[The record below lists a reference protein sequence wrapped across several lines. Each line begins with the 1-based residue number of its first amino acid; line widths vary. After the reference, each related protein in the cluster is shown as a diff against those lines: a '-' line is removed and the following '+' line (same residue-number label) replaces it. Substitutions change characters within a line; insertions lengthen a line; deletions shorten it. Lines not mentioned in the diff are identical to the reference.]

1 MANEAGKGSKQRPQ
15 QVSNDEYAK
24 RWDMIFA
31 RDITMERKNPV
42 KLFIDTEFNGFGG
55 QILSIAL
62 VPLDKSYPS
71 FYKEF
76 NIAETLN
83 PWVLE
88 NVIPNMNLVPKNK
101 LEVQLDLENYIND
114 LGDCIIIADWPDDI
128 KYFNDLLITGP
139 GMMLNIHSKLLFE
152 VDRTLE
158 YTSKVPHHAL
168 HDAEGIRNT
177 YLNKRA

>member
-1 MANEAGKGSKQRPQ
+1 MASQAGKGSKQRPQ
-15 QVSNDEYAK
+15 QVSNEEYAQ

-31 RDITMERKNPV
+31 RDTPMKRKDQV

-62 VPLDKSYPS
+62 VPLDSSIAS
-71 FYKEF
+71 FYREF
-76 NIAETLN
+76 NITEVLD
-83 PWVLE
+83 PWVQE
-88 NVIPNMNLVPKNK
+88 NVIPSMVLVPKNK
-101 LEVQLDLENYIND
+101 LEVQFDLENYINK

-139 GMMLNIHSKLLFE
+139 GTMLNIHSKLLFE
-152 VDRTLE
+152 VNRTLE
-158 YTSKVPHHAL
+158 YTSKVPHNAL